1 MEQQPLH
8 RSGHRCFSNGAAT
21 THNND
26 KETKVQVL
34 PCRSILRQFFRSRS
48 SGRRSS
54 GRFQAHRALVF
65 PLPCCTGEGIGA
77 SSMEQQPLNNN
88 DKENR
93 LCARHK
99 TSITPH
105 IGSSLTSLYS
115 SEQTIGSFYGRWDPP
130 STSSVAL
137 FFLFFFHFFFFP
149 TCPPW
154 LYLSTFLHVHHVST
168 CPPFRKVTV
177 CHLPLYTLS
186 RK

>member
-26 KETKVQVL
+26 EETKVQVL
-34 PCRSILRQFFRSRS
+34 PCKRSILRQFFRSRS

-88 DKENR
+88 DEENR

-137 FFLFFFHFFFFP
+137 FFLFFFHFFFFS
-149 TCPPW
+149 
-154 LYLSTFLHVHHVST
+154 YMSTMALPV
-168 CPPFRKVTV
+168 
-177 CHLPLYTLS
+177 HLPSCTYSLYIYNTGMTTLQT
-186 RK
+186 